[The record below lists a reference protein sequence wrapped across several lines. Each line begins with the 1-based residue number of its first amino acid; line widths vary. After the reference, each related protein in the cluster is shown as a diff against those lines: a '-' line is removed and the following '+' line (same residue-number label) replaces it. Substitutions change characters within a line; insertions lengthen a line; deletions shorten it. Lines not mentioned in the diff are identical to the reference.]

1 METVII
7 QKLIGPSK
15 EVCNEWGMYFRKVD
29 KEGNDI
35 TTYPYDDGNVMFHKL
50 IDGVKA
56 SEVAAESFPLEIKQ
70 GEILSLDTYFN
81 AFSIGKW
88 KKYTKLSN
96 LALEI
101 VTSGPVDVR
110 AYQTVG
116 MVETEHMW
124 QEFPDEET
132 MYSFLHNKRRE
143 LDCLQEAEAFVTD
156 QGQQAIRTIIHF
168 SELADEGIYYITMAP
183 CEDAVSL
190 LSGAYTTD
198 VEKEDVNPVELVLGI
213 CTFQREE
220 FLKKN
225 VNLVLD
231 KVINN
236 AMSPL
241 CDHVEIYISDNGQ
254 TVPQDTFQSDKVHL
268 FPNKN
273 AGGAGGFTRTMIES
287 LFHRQDSPFTHII
300 LMDDDII
307 LSTDVL
313 ERTYHFLQFVDEEH
327 HDMMVGGEMFMLNLR
342 YKQFEAGARWRGT
355 QVTFYNKMWDLRRQ
369 ECVATN
375 ECENP
380 INYSGW
386 WYSVIPT
393 SIITEDNLPIPLFIH
408 YDDME
413 YGVRNEKNGTILL
426 NGICVWHPQG
436 INKAATRMTYYD
448 IRNMLIG
455 MAGSE
460 TCATAG
466 DVIHHLSNRIV
477 GALNRYR
484 YEDAEIIYEAI
495 DDFYK
500 GPDFFKTLDPLEKH
514 AALTK
519 YNYKYEELS
528 AYDLTEDM
536 VEENGFHSHYLA
548 WSVWAII
555 RWILPST
562 RALKVAG
569 LRDSGIAFGAKKIFH
584 YDEEKR
590 KGYMTEKSYAR
601 GWKDFCDYLKMTK
614 KIRKNHDVMM
624 QQWAEAK
631 KEITSLGYWEKYLGL

>member
-1 METVII
+1 MII

-29 KEGNDI
+29 AEGNDV
-35 TTYPYDDGNVMFHKL
+35 TNYPYDDGDAMFHKM
-50 IDGVKA
+50 IDGVKE
-56 SEVAAESFPLEIKQ
+56 SETAAESFPLEIRR

-88 KKYTKLSN
+88 MKYTKLSN
-96 LALEI
+96 LSLEV
-101 VTSGPVDVR
+101 VTSGAVEVK
-110 AYQTVG
+110 AYQTIG
-116 MVETEHMW
+116 KVETERMP
-124 QEFPDEET
+124 QEFSDDKT
-132 MYSFLHNKRRE
+132 MYSFLRNKRQE
-143 LDCLQEAEAFVTD
+143 INCLQEVEQFVTE
-156 QGQQAIRTIIHF
+156 QGQEAVKTTIHF
-168 SELADEGIYYITMAP
+168 TKLAEEGIYYITMTP
-183 CEDAVSL
+183 CEEEVSL
-190 LSGAYTTD
+190 LSGAYVTEAPD
-198 VEKEDVNPVELVLGI
+198 KDVNPVELALGI

-220 FLKKN
+220 FLKRN
-225 VNLVLD
+225 VNLVLEQ
-231 KVINN
+231 VINRES
-236 AMSPL
+236 SPL
-241 CDHVEIYISDNGQ
+241 HGHVEIYISDNGQ
-254 TVPQDTFQSDKVHL
+254 TLPLDTFASEKVHL

-273 AGGAGGFTRTMIES
+273 VGGAGGFTRTMIES
-287 LFHRQDSPFTHII
+287 LFRRTDSPFTHMIV
-300 LMDDDII
+300 MDDDII

-342 YKQFEAGARWRGT
+342 YKQFEAGAKWHGT
-355 QVTFYNKMWDLRRQ
+355 EVTFYNKMWDLRRQ

-448 IRNMLIG
+448 VRNMLIG
-455 MAGSE
+455 MAGSKN
-460 TCATAG
+460 CASAQE
-466 DVIHHLSNRIV
+466 VIHHISNRVV
-477 GALNRYR
+477 GAMDRYR

-514 AALTK
+514 AALAK

-528 AYDLTEDM
+528 AYGLTADM

-569 LRDSGIAFGAKKIFH
+569 LRDSGIAFGAKKVFH

-601 GWKDFCDYLKMTK
+601 GWKDFCAYCKMVKT
-614 KIRKNHDVMM
+614 IRKNHDAMM

-631 KEITSLGYWEKYLGL
+631 KELTSLGYWEQYLGL